1 MIPRTL
7 ADIGS
12 VPDLIVGA
20 AIVVIAAVLVMKV
33 VGMIVKL
40 LALLLLGVGIYI
52 WVS

>member
-20 AIVVIAAVLVMKV
+20 AIVVIAAILLMKV
-33 VGMIVKL
+33 VGTIMKL
-40 LALLLLGVGIYI
+40 LVLLLLGVGIYV